1 MGKRRKKSKEQ
12 VISEL
17 LNNRTGECKTLS
29 DNRLNKSQINQRNI
43 KIIKENRNK
52 NNNNKDD
59 NVFITHLTLRN
70 SFKDNNKIDNS

>member
-1 MGKRRKKSKEQ
+1 MLYKE
-12 VISEL
+12 
-17 LNNRTGECKTLS
+17 TFKTLS

-70 SFKDNNKIDNS
+70 SFKDNNKINNS